1 MTIGFMKRIVTFEV
15 VMRFFFSKPPNIM
28 HLSNHIAAW
37 ATRHSRHA
45 IFLIICIEFVNVI
58 TGILVGSA
66 ILNSLPPWKL
76 MLLVLG
82 VIVVKVCLKRFAQL
96 RLLDLVSQSRFSFQK
111 QVLTGLFCL
120 NLFSYTLAGGILGHM
135 VVYPEASSSLYGSM
149 TTINSG
155 SEVSSN
161 ERKMTLRE
169 KIRQNYRKRTQEN
182 STNRGLLR
190 VGYFMIFLGGIFLSA
205 LGASLA
211 CNLACAGYGIPAVLV
226 FLLSIGVIAGA
237 FYFFGRTVD
246 KNMKPYQEMNNKDLK
261 RERRRYLR
269 TLAGTTIMLLVL
281 MLSSIGL

>member
-1 MTIGFMKRIVTFEV
+1 MKRIVTFEV

-28 HLSNHIAAW
+28 QLSNHIAAW
-37 ATRHSRHA
+37 ATRHSRQA
-45 IFLIICIEFVNVI
+45 IFLIICIEFVNVV

-66 ILNSLPPWKL
+66 ILKSLPPWKL

-82 VIVVKVCLKRFAQL
+82 MIVVRVCLKRFAQL

-111 QVLTGLFCL
+111 RVFTGLFCL
-120 NLFSYTLAGGILGHM
+120 NLFTYTLAGGIMGQM
-135 VVYPEASSSLYGSM
+135 VAYPEAPSSLYGSM
-149 TTINSG
+149 TTITRG
-155 SEVSSN
+155 SKVSFS
-161 ERKMTLRE
+161 ERKISFRE
-169 KIRQNYRKRTQEN
+169 KIRQNYRKRTDEN

-190 VGYFMIFLGGIFLSA
+190 VGYFVLFLGGLFLSA

-246 KNMKPYQEMNNKDLK
+246 KNMKPFKEMDKKERK
-261 RERRRYLR
+261 REGRRYLR
-269 TLAGTTIMLLVL
+269 TLAGTGIMLIVL